1 MKLFNLLDTQYNKFT
16 QSIKS
21 YLSNTLGSK
30 NTNYGNT
37 TIFGQ
42 LVNVVSAAMH
52 NLILYIEDAFTEQNV
67 YTAQRKKSIYNLAR
81 LSGYQPD
88 YGKAAGVE
96 LKLDFVTSN
105 NNLDIILN
113 NKEPLTCTQNGLQY
127 NLVLPQ
133 ESVVMSIGEDNSS
146 KYIYAVQGLF
156 QSQSFVAAGGYYYT
170 QNFKFYGNV
179 DIAYLEVFVNNEQ
192 WGRVASIYDMDPD
205 AKQFVVSVG
214 YQDGIDIVFGNT
226 TNGRK
231 IEDGDVIKINYLV
244 HDGEEGNIDVSN
256 ETYFIFNNNLKD
268 LAGNIVDGNTIF
280 NIAPSNKDSVTSGT
294 DAESKEKVRNMI
306 GLNSRSLVLASTDN
320 YKELINKF
328 SFCGYNRTWSE
339 PGTMEVKSII
349 MNNYKII
356 LNSNKTYFDLT
367 ENDFKLTNTQKSS
380 IYNFIKNNG
389 SQMAGVSYTIIDP
402 DICKYAMYLYIKLK
416 NKNSDQ
422 IYIKSKIRNL
432 IAEFFADESFGDL
445 YIPKSDIIN
454 LIKENISEID
464 GVNVYF
470 LSERNETALQTK
482 HYISESTV
490 YDPTTGMYKKSQEDV
505 YLFDNEN
512 PNLGL
517 DEHGNIYLEDPTK
530 FPVLMGGW
538 DYLNN
543 NSQEVRVCDPLQ
555 IIIE

>member
-21 YLSNTLGSK
+21 YLSSTLGSK

-52 NLILYIEDAFTEQNV
+52 NLILYIEDAFTEQNI

-127 NLVLPQ
+127 NLILPQ
-133 ESVVMSIGEDNSS
+133 ESVVMSVGVDNSS

-156 QSQSFVAAGGYYYT
+156 QSQSFVATGGYYYT

-179 DIAYLEVFVNNEQ
+179 DISYLEVFVNNEQ
-192 WGRVASIYDMDPD
+192 WERVASIYDMNPD
-205 AKQFVVSVG
+205 AKQFTVSIG
-214 YQDGIDIVFGNT
+214 YQDGVDIVFGNT

-231 IEDGDVIKINYLV
+231 IEEGDVIKINYLV

-268 LAGNIVDGNTIF
+268 LAGNVVDGNTVF
-280 NIAPSNKDSVTSGT
+280 NVIPSNKDSVTSGT
-294 DAESKEKVRNMI
+294 DAESKEKIRNMI
-306 GLNSRSLVLASTDN
+306 GLNSRSLVLASPDN

-349 MNNYKII
+349 MNNYKNI
-356 LNSNKTYFDLT
+356 LNANKTYFDLT
-367 ENDFKLTNTQKSS
+367 EKDFKLTDTQKSS

-402 DICKYAMYLYIKLK
+402 DICKYALYLYIKLK
-416 NKNSDQ
+416 NQSADKF
-422 IYIKSKIRNL
+422 YIKTKIRSL
-432 IAEFFADESFGDL
+432 MAEFFADETFGDL

-454 LIKENISEID
+454 LIKDNISEID

-482 HYISESTV
+482 QYINEKTV
-490 YDPTTGMYKKSQEDV
+490 YDPTTGIYKKIEEEV

-543 NSQEVRVCDPLQ
+543 NSQEVRICDPLQ

>member
-52 NLILYIEDAFTEQNV
+52 NLILYIEDAFTEQNI

-127 NLVLPQ
+127 NLILPQ
-133 ESVVMSIGEDNSS
+133 ESVVMSVGMDNSS

-156 QSQSFVAAGGYYYT
+156 QSQSFVATGGYYYT

-179 DIAYLEVFVNNEQ
+179 DISYLEVFVNNEQ
-192 WGRVASIYDMDPD
+192 WERVASIYDMNPD
-205 AKQFVVSVG
+205 AKQFTVSIG
-214 YQDGIDIVFGNT
+214 YQDGVDIVFGNT

-231 IEDGDVIKINYLV
+231 IEEGDVIKINYLV

-268 LAGNIVDGNTIF
+268 LAGNVVDGNTVF
-280 NIAPSNKDSVTSGT
+280 NVIPSNKDSVTSGT
-294 DAESKEKVRNMI
+294 DAESKEKIRNMI
-306 GLNSRSLVLASTDN
+306 GLNSRSLVLASPDN

-349 MNNYKII
+349 MNNYKNI

-367 ENDFKLTNTQKSS
+367 EKDFKLTDTQKSS

-402 DICKYAMYLYIKLK
+402 DICKYALYLYIKLK
-416 NKNSDQ
+416 NQSADKF
-422 IYIKSKIRNL
+422 YIKTKIRSL
-432 IAEFFADESFGDL
+432 MAEFFADETFGDL

-454 LIKENISEID
+454 LIKDNISEID

-482 HYISESTV
+482 QYISEKTV
-490 YDPTTGMYKKSQEDV
+490 YDPTTGIYKKIEEEV

-543 NSQEVRVCDPLQ
+543 NSQEVRICDPLQ

>member
-1 MKLFNLLDTQYNKFT
+1 
-16 QSIKS
+16 
-21 YLSNTLGSK
+21 
-30 NTNYGNT
+30 
-37 TIFGQ
+37 
-42 LVNVVSAAMH
+42 MH
-52 NLILYIEDAFTEQNV
+52 NLILYIEDAFTEQNI

-127 NLVLPQ
+127 NLILPQ
-133 ESVVMSIGEDNSS
+133 ESVVMSVGVDNSS

-156 QSQSFVAAGGYYYT
+156 QSQSFVATGGYYYT

-179 DIAYLEVFVNNEQ
+179 DISYLEVFVNNEQ
-192 WGRVASIYDMDPD
+192 WERVASIYDMNPD
-205 AKQFVVSVG
+205 AKQFTVSIG
-214 YQDGIDIVFGNT
+214 YQDGVDIVFGNT

-231 IEDGDVIKINYLV
+231 IEEGDVIKINYLV

-268 LAGNIVDGNTIF
+268 LAGNVVDGNTVF
-280 NIAPSNKDSVTSGT
+280 NVIPSNKDSVTSGT
-294 DAESKEKVRNMI
+294 DAESKEKIRNMI
-306 GLNSRSLVLASTDN
+306 GLNSRSLVLASPDN

-349 MNNYKII
+349 MNNYKNI
-356 LNSNKTYFDLT
+356 LNANKTYFDLT
-367 ENDFKLTNTQKSS
+367 EKDFKLTDTQKSS

-402 DICKYAMYLYIKLK
+402 DICKYALYLYIKLK
-416 NKNSDQ
+416 NQSADKF
-422 IYIKSKIRNL
+422 YIKTKIRSL
-432 IAEFFADESFGDL
+432 MAEFFADETFGDL

-454 LIKENISEID
+454 LIKDNISEID

-482 HYISESTV
+482 QYINEKTV
-490 YDPTTGMYKKSQEDV
+490 YDPTTGIYKKIEEEV

-543 NSQEVRVCDPLQ
+543 NSQEVRICDPLQ